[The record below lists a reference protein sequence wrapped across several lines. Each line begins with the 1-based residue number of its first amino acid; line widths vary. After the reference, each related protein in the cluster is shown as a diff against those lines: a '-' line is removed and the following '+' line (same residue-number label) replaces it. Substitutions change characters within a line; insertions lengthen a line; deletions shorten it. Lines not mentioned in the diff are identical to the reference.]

1 MAVIQP
7 SWSYWAIAFPAILL
21 NPIGNDGLFTISNL
35 VITSMFPAK
44 TQGVAGGVFN
54 TISQIGKS
62 VGLALVSLIANRVT
76 ATSKIQDKQSP
87 AALLDGYRASFWF
100 LFGLSC
106 LSLAISVW
114 GLHRIGKMGG
124 KEE

>member
-1 MAVIQP
+1 
-7 SWSYWAIAFPAILL
+7 
-21 NPIGNDGLFTISNL
+21 
-35 VITSMFPAK
+35 MFPAK

-76 ATSKIQDKQSP
+76 ATSKISDKQSP

-114 GLHRIGKMGG
+114 GLRRIGKMGG